1 MEATNDFQAAETSRV
16 AVRLAPF
23 WAERPALWFTQ
34 AEAQFS
40 LAGISNE
47 RTKFYHIISQLD
59 HKYAAE
65 VEDIITSPPQHEP
78 YTTLKTELLNRL
90 SPTRE
95 QRARQII
102 THEEM
107 GERKP
112 SQFLRLLR
120 SLAPDLPEYFLRS
133 IWCSRLPRPV
143 QTALAGQPQIGLDA
157 AARSADSI
165 MDSISP
171 PELTSVGRPADNA
184 ARLQRIEGLSCQV
197 GS

>member
-16 AVRLAPF
+16 AVRLPPF
-23 WAERPALWFTQ
+23 WAERPTVWFTQ

-65 VEDIITSPPQHEP
+65 VDDIITSPPHQDP
-78 YTTLKTELLNRL
+78 YNVLKTELLNRL

-102 THEEM
+102 TYEM
-107 GERKP
+107 GDPKP
-112 SQFLRLLR
+112 SQF
-120 SLAPDLPEYFLRS
+120 
-133 IWCSRLPRPV
+133 
-143 QTALAGQPQIGLDA
+143 
-157 AARSADSI
+157 
-165 MDSISP
+165 
-171 PELTSVGRPADNA
+171 
-184 ARLQRIEGLSCQV
+184 
-197 GS
+197 